1 MSATAKPCPSQ
12 FTRSPRFSILL
23 VLLASACGVDPAL
36 EPAPVF
42 PPSSTIGYAHGARL
56 VDDPAAEFH
65 VSTEGLVAEA
75 ERAIE
80 LGARIWGIGDDVLEG
95 WTVAFQGGW
104 FACQTRPTATWTFG
118 CTHREQ
124 GWIQAGPDEEDCRTS
139 VLVHEIGHV
148 AIGDMEH
155 RDPRW
160 ADSTKAERLAC
171 LP

>member
-1 MSATAKPCPSQ
+1 MSATAKPCLTNVTTCSHL
-12 FTRSPRFSILL
+12 SILL
-23 VLLASACGVDPAL
+23 VLLASACGVDRAL

-42 PPSSTIGYAHGARL
+42 PESSTIGYAHGARL

-80 LGARIWGIGDDVLEG
+80 IGAATWGVDASVLDG

-104 FACQTRPTATWTFG
+104 FVCHTRPLATWTFG

-124 GWIQAGPDEEDCRTS
+124 GWIQSGPDGGCRTS

-148 AIGDMEH
+148 VVGDMEH
-155 RDPRW
+155 LDPRW
-160 ADSTKAERLAC
+160 EESTAHEQDPC
-171 LP
+171 GP